1 MDDGAAMDGRVDGT
15 EGRAIDGR
23 AMDGRAMD
31 GRAIDGGIIDG
42 RAIDDRATEGRAM
55 DGRTMLLTVSFES
68 SVSGFLPFDGA
79 VASRRCF
86 R

>member
-1 MDDGAAMDGRVDGT
+1 MAVALDGGAAMDGRVDGT
-15 EGRAIDGR
+15 AGR
-23 AMDGRAMD
+23 AMDGRAID